1 VRSFA
6 DSNGDGVG
14 DLPGLIGKL
23 DYLEWLGVDALWLS
37 PINPSPNC
45 DYGYDVSDYLDV
57 DPTLGT
63 MADLDRLIAD
73 AGRRGIRVLLD
84 IVPNHTSDQHPWFQ
98 DPEKRDWYVWAN
110 QPNNWMSAFGGPA
123 WTQKDG
129 RWYLHNFAAG
139 QPDLNWWNEEVRAE
153 FDRILRFWFDR
164 GVAGFRI
171 DVAHGLVKDKL
182 LRDNPPATR
191 DDPPPIRR
199 FGQRQVYNSRR
210 PEVHDVFRR
219 WRSIAE
225 EYDPPRVLL
234 GETWVLELADW
245 AAFYGADDE
254 LQLAFN
260 FLMAT
265 ATLDPTELRTVVE
278 SSLAALPAGAKPVW
292 HGSNHDVSRMAT
304 RWCKGDEARVR
315 LALTMLLT
323 LPGATVLYQ
332 GDEIGLEDG
341 VVPPERV
348 LDVGGRDPERTPMP
362 WNGEPEAGFTSGD
375 PWLPIGDHGSRNV
388 AAQREDPDSVLNLT
402 RQLVALKK
410 RLRGPYESLP
420 APTSH
425 WRYRRDGVVVDL
437 DFDSPSARIEEA

>member
-1 VRSFA
+1 MRSFA

-37 PINPSPNC
+37 PINPSPNK

-57 DPTLGT
+57 DPALGT

-73 AGRRGIRVLLD
+73 AGRRGIHVLLD
-84 IVPNHTSDQHPWFQ
+84 IVPNHTSDQHPWFS
-98 DPEKRDWYVWAN
+98 DPEKLDWYVWADR
-110 QPNNWMSAFGGPA
+110 PNNWISAFGGPA

-129 RWYLHNFAAG
+129 RWYLHNFAPG
-139 QPDLNWWNEEVRAE
+139 QPDLNWWNDEVRAE
-153 FDRILRFWFDR
+153 FERILRFWFDR

-171 DVAHGLVKDKL
+171 DVAHGLVKDEL

-191 DDPPPIRR
+191 ADPAPIRR

-265 ATLDPTELRTVVE
+265 ATLDATELRTVVE
-278 SSLAALPAGAKPVW
+278 TSLAALPAGAKPVW

-304 RWCKGDEARVR
+304 RWCKGDDGKVR

-332 GDEIGLEDG
+332 GDEIGQEDG

-348 LDVGGRDPERTPMP
+348 LDISGRDPERTPMP
-362 WNGEPEAGFTSGD
+362 WNGEPKGGFTSGE
-375 PWLPIGDHGSRNV
+375 PWLPMGEHRRRNV
-388 AAQREDPDSVLNLT
+388 AAQREDPGSVLNLT
-402 RQLVALKK
+402 RELIALKK
-410 RLRGPYESLP
+410 RLRGPYEPLA
-420 APTSH
+420 APRSG

-437 DFDSPSARIEEA
+437 DFDAPRARIEEA

>member
-6 DSNGDGVG
+6 DSNGDGIG

-98 DPEKRDWYVWAN
+98 DPEKRDWYVWADR
-110 QPNNWMSAFGGPA
+110 PNNWMSAFGGPA

-139 QPDLNWWNEEVRAE
+139 QPDLNWWNDEVRAE
-153 FDRILRFWFDR
+153 FERILRFWFDR

-171 DVAHGLVKDKL
+171 DVAHGLVKDEL
-182 LRDNPPATR
+182 LRDNPPASR

-341 VVPPERV
+341 VVPKERV
-348 LDVGGRDPERTPMP
+348 LDVSGRDPERTPMP
-362 WNGEPEAGFTSGD
+362 WTGEPKAGFTSGE
-375 PWLPIGDHGSRNV
+375 PWLPLGEHGVRNV
-388 AAQREDPDSVLNLT
+388 AAQRDDPDSVLNLT
-402 RQLVALKK
+402 RELVALKK

-420 APTSH
+420 ARKGR
-425 WRYRRDGVVVDL
+425 WRYRRNGVVVDL
-437 DFDSPSARIEEA
+437 DFDALSARLEEA

>member
-1 VRSFA
+1 MRSFA
-6 DSNGDGVG
+6 DSDGDGVG

-23 DYLEWLGVDALWLS
+23 DHLEWLGVDALWLS
-37 PINPSPNC
+37 PINPSPNK

-57 DPTLGT
+57 DPALGT
-63 MADLDRLIAD
+63 MADLDRLIED

-84 IVPNHTSDQHPWFQ
+84 IVPNHTSDQHPWFS
-98 DPEKRDWYVWAN
+98 DPEKRDWYVWADR
-110 QPNNWMSAFGGPA
+110 PNNWMSAFGGPA

-129 RWYLHNFAAG
+129 RWYLHNFAPG
-139 QPDLNWWNEEVRAE
+139 QPDLNWWNDEVRAE
-153 FDRILRFWFDR
+153 FERILRFWFDR

-171 DVAHGLVKDKL
+171 DVAHGLVKDEL

-265 ATLDPTELRTVVE
+265 ATLDATELRTVVE
-278 SSLAALPAGAKPVW
+278 TSLAALPAGAKPVW

-304 RWCKGDEARVR
+304 RWCKGDEGKVR

-323 LPGATVLYQ
+323 LPGVTVLYQ
-332 GDEIGLEDG
+332 GDEIGQEDG

-348 LDVGGRDPERTPMP
+348 LDISGRDPERTPMP
-362 WNGEPEAGFTSGD
+362 WNGEPKGGFTSGE
-375 PWLPIGDHGSRNV
+375 PWLPMGEHRRRNV
-388 AAQREDPDSVLNLT
+388 AAQREDS
-402 RQLVALKK
+402 
-410 RLRGPYESLP
+410 G
-420 APTSH
+420 
-425 WRYRRDGVVVDL
+425 
-437 DFDSPSARIEEA
+437 

>member
-37 PINPSPNC
+37 PINPSPNK

-57 DPTLGT
+57 DPALGT

-73 AGRRGIRVLLD
+73 AGRRGIHVLLD
-84 IVPNHTSDQHPWFQ
+84 IVPNHTSDQHPWFS
-98 DPEKRDWYVWAN
+98 DPEKLDWYVWADR
-110 QPNNWMSAFGGPA
+110 PNNWISAFGGPA

-129 RWYLHNFAAG
+129 RWYLHNFAPG
-139 QPDLNWWNEEVRAE
+139 QPDLNWWNDEVRAE
-153 FDRILRFWFDR
+153 FERILRFWFDR

-171 DVAHGLVKDKL
+171 DVAHGLVKDEL

-191 DDPPPIRR
+191 ADPAPIRR

-265 ATLDPTELRTVVE
+265 ATLDATELRTVVE
-278 SSLAALPAGAKPVW
+278 TSLAALPAGAKPVW

-304 RWCKGDEARVR
+304 RWCKGDEGKVR

-332 GDEIGLEDG
+332 GDEIGQEDG

-348 LDVGGRDPERTPMP
+348 LDISGRDPERTPMP
-362 WNGEPEAGFTSGD
+362 WNGEPKGGFTSGE
-375 PWLPIGDHGSRNV
+375 PWLPMGEHRRRNV
-388 AAQREDPDSVLNLT
+388 AAQREDPASVLNLT
-402 RQLVALKK
+402 RELIALKK
-410 RLRGPYESLP
+410 RLRGPYEPLP
-420 APTSH
+420 APKGG

-437 DFDSPSARIEEA
+437 DFKAPRARIEEA

>member
-23 DYLEWLGVDALWLS
+23 DYLECLGVDALWLS
-37 PINPSPNC
+37 PINPSPNK

-63 MADLDRLIAD
+63 MADLDRLIGD

-84 IVPNHTSDQHPWFQ
+84 IVPNHTSDQHPWFR
-98 DPEKRDWYVWAN
+98 DPEKRDWYVWADR
-110 QPNNWMSAFGGPA
+110 PNNWMSAFGGPA
-123 WTQKDG
+123 WTRKDG
-129 RWYLHNFAAG
+129 RWYLHNFAPG
-139 QPDLNWWNEEVRAE
+139 QPDLNWWNDEVRAE
-153 FDRILRFWFDR
+153 FERILRFWFDR

-171 DVAHGLVKDKL
+171 DVAHGLVKDEL

-191 DDPPPIRR
+191 DDPAPIRR

-210 PEVHDVFRR
+210 PEVHEVFRR

-278 SSLAALPAGAKPVW
+278 TSLAALPAGAKPVW

-332 GDEIGLEDG
+332 GDEIGLGDG

-348 LDVGGRDPERTPMP
+348 LDVSGRDPERTPMP
-362 WNGEPEAGFTSGD
+362 WNSDPKAGFTSGE
-375 PWLPIGDHGSRNV
+375 PWLPLGEHRRRNV
-388 AAQREDPDSVLNLT
+388 AAQRDDPGSVLNLT
-402 RQLVALKK
+402 RELIALKK
-410 RLRGPYESLP
+410 RLRGPYEPLP
-420 APTSH
+420 APKGS

-437 DFDSPSARIEEA
+437 DFDAARARLEEA

>member
-1 VRSFA
+1 MRSFA

-23 DYLEWLGVDALWLS
+23 DYFEWLGVDALWLS
-37 PINPSPNC
+37 PINPSPNK

-57 DPTLGT
+57 DPALGT
-63 MADLDRLIAD
+63 MADLDRLIED

-84 IVPNHTSDQHPWFQ
+84 IVPNHTSDQHPWFS
-98 DPEKRDWYVWAN
+98 DPEKRDWYVWADR
-110 QPNNWMSAFGGPA
+110 PNNWMSAFGGPA

-129 RWYLHNFAAG
+129 RWYLHNFAPG
-139 QPDLNWWNEEVRAE
+139 QPDLNWWNDEVRAE
-153 FDRILRFWFDR
+153 FERILRFWFDR

-171 DVAHGLVKDKL
+171 DVAHGLVKDEL

-265 ATLDPTELRTVVE
+265 ATLDATELRTVVE
-278 SSLAALPAGAKPVW
+278 TSLAALPAGAKPVW

-304 RWCKGDEARVR
+304 RWCKGDEGKVR

-332 GDEIGLEDG
+332 GDEIGQEDG

-348 LDVGGRDPERTPMP
+348 LDISGRDPERTPMP
-362 WNGEPEAGFTSGD
+362 WNGEPKGGFTSGE
-375 PWLPIGDHGSRNV
+375 PWLPMGEHRRRNV
-388 AAQREDPDSVLNLT
+388 AAQREDPGSVLNLT
-402 RQLVALKK
+402 RELIALKK
-410 RLRGPYESLP
+410 RLRGPYEPLP
-420 APTSH
+420 APKGG

-437 DFDSPSARIEEA
+437 DFNGPRARIEEA

>member
-1 VRSFA
+1 MRSFA
-6 DSNGDGVG
+6 DFNGDGVG

-23 DYLEWLGVDALWLS
+23 DYFEWLGVDALWLS
-37 PINPSPNC
+37 PINPSPNK

-57 DPTLGT
+57 DPALGT
-63 MADLDRLIAD
+63 MADLDRLIED

-84 IVPNHTSDQHPWFQ
+84 IVPNHTSDQHPWFS
-98 DPEKRDWYVWAN
+98 DPEKRDWYVWADR
-110 QPNNWMSAFGGPA
+110 PNNWVSAFGGPA

-129 RWYLHNFAAG
+129 RWYLHNFAPG
-139 QPDLNWWNEEVRAE
+139 QPDLNWWNDEVRAE
-153 FDRILRFWFDR
+153 FERILRFWFDR

-171 DVAHGLVKDKL
+171 DVAHGLVKDEL

-265 ATLDPTELRTVVE
+265 ATLDATELRTVVE
-278 SSLAALPAGAKPVW
+278 TSLAALPAGAKPVW

-304 RWCKGDEARVR
+304 RWCKGDEGKVR

-332 GDEIGLEDG
+332 GDEIGQEDG

-348 LDVGGRDPERTPMP
+348 LDISGRDPERTPMP
-362 WNGEPEAGFTSGD
+362 WNGEPKGGFTSGES
-375 PWLPIGDHGSRNV
+375 WLPMGEHRRRNV
-388 AAQREDPDSVLNLT
+388 AAQREDPGSVLNLT
-402 RQLVALKK
+402 RELIALKK
-410 RLRGPYESLP
+410 RLRGPYEPLP
-420 APTSH
+420 ASKGG

-437 DFDSPSARIEEA
+437 DFNGPRARIEEA

>member
-1 VRSFA
+1 MRSFA

-23 DYLEWLGVDALWLS
+23 DYLEWLGVDAVWLS
-37 PINPSPNC
+37 PINPSPNK

-57 DPTLGT
+57 DPALGT

-84 IVPNHTSDQHPWFQ
+84 IVPNHTSDQHPWFS
-98 DPEKRDWYVWAN
+98 DPEKRDWYVWADR
-110 QPNNWMSAFGGPA
+110 PNNWISAFGGPA

-129 RWYLHNFAAG
+129 RWYLHNFAPG
-139 QPDLNWWNEEVRAE
+139 QPDLNWWNDEVRAE
-153 FDRILRFWFDR
+153 FERILRFWFDR

-171 DVAHGLVKDKL
+171 DVAHGLVKDEL

-191 DDPPPIRR
+191 ADPPPIRR

-265 ATLDPTELRTVVE
+265 ATLDATELRTAVE
-278 SSLAALPAGAKPVW
+278 TSLAALPAGAKPVW

-304 RWCKGDEARVR
+304 RWCKGDEGKVR

-332 GDEIGLEDG
+332 GDEIGQEDG

-348 LDVGGRDPERTPMP
+348 LDISGRDPERTPMP
-362 WNGEPEAGFTSGD
+362 WNGEPKGGFTGGE
-375 PWLPIGDHGSRNV
+375 PWLPMGEHRVRNV
-388 AAQREDPDSVLNLT
+388 AAQREDPGSVLNLT
-402 RQLVALKK
+402 RELIALKK
-410 RLRGPYESLP
+410 RLRGPYEPLP
-420 APTSH
+420 APKGG

-437 DFDSPSARIEEA
+437 DFKAPRARIEEA

>member
-37 PINPSPNC
+37 PINPSPNK

-57 DPTLGT
+57 DPALGT

-73 AGRRGIRVLLD
+73 AGRRGIHVLLD
-84 IVPNHTSDQHPWFQ
+84 IVPNHTRDQHPWFS
-98 DPEKRDWYVWAN
+98 DPEKLDWYVWADR
-110 QPNNWMSAFGGPA
+110 PNNWMSAFGGPA

-129 RWYLHNFAAG
+129 RWYLHNFAPG
-139 QPDLNWWNEEVRAE
+139 QPDLNWWNDEVRAE
-153 FDRILRFWFDR
+153 FERILRFWFDR

-171 DVAHGLVKDKL
+171 DVAHGLVKDEL

-191 DDPPPIRR
+191 ADPAPIRR

-265 ATLDPTELRTVVE
+265 ATLDATELRTVVE
-278 SSLAALPAGAKPVW
+278 TSLAALPAGAKPVW

-304 RWCKGDEARVR
+304 RWCKGDDGKVR

-332 GDEIGLEDG
+332 GDEIGQEDG

-348 LDVGGRDPERTPMP
+348 LDISGRDPERTPMP
-362 WNGEPEAGFTSGD
+362 WNGEPEGGFTSGE
-375 PWLPIGDHGSRNV
+375 PWLPMGEHRRRNV
-388 AAQREDPDSVLNLT
+388 AAQREDPASVLNLT
-402 RQLVALKK
+402 RELIALKK
-410 RLRGPYESLP
+410 RLRGPYEPLP
-420 APTSH
+420 APKGG

-437 DFDSPSARIEEA
+437 DFKAPRARIEEA

>member
-23 DYLEWLGVDALWLS
+23 DYLGWLGVDALWLS
-37 PINPSPNC
+37 PINPSPNK

-57 DPTLGT
+57 DPALGT

-84 IVPNHTSDQHPWFQ
+84 IVPNHTSDKHPWFS
-98 DPEKRDWYVWAN
+98 DPEKRDWYVWADR
-110 QPNNWMSAFGGPA
+110 PNNWVSAFGGPA

-139 QPDLNWWNEEVRAE
+139 QPDLNWWNDEVRAE
-153 FDRILRFWFDR
+153 FERILRFWFDR

-171 DVAHGLVKDKL
+171 DVAHGLVKDEL

-191 DDPPPIRR
+191 ADPPPIRR

-265 ATLDPTELRTVVE
+265 ATLDATELRTVVE
-278 SSLAALPAGAKPVW
+278 TSLAALPAGSKPVW

-304 RWCKGDEARVR
+304 RWCKGDEGKVR

-332 GDEIGLEDG
+332 GDEIGQEDG

-348 LDVGGRDPERTPMP
+348 LDISGRDPERTPMP
-362 WNGEPEAGFTSGD
+362 WNGEPKGGFTSGE
-375 PWLPIGDHGSRNV
+375 PWLPMGEHRRRNV
-388 AAQREDPDSVLNLT
+388 AAQREDPGSVLNLT
-402 RQLVALKK
+402 RELIALKK
-410 RLRGPYESLP
+410 RLRGPYEPLP
-420 APTSH
+420 APKGG

-437 DFDSPSARIEEA
+437 DFDAPRARIEEA